1 MLYPYLSTAL
11 RHLRRQK
18 GYALLTIAGLAV
30 GLAACLLV
38 FQFVAREKS
47 FDAFNTNAGHLFRV
61 TETLARGG
69 EAPETTAGS
78 GYALADLVAEAL
90 PEAAGVAR
98 VHPVPSAVVSVP
110 DRPEAAF
117 KETGV
122 LFVDPSFLALFT
134 FPLVAGDAAALGMPG
149 TVLISATSAQR
160 YFGTADAV
168 GQTLDVSAFSHRD
181 LRRVAGV
188 FADVPATSH
197 LQFSVLLPMVDI
209 LTDPM
214 YTGAEAGWSW
224 NNFYTYVQLRD
235 GADVGAA
242 QQKASAAFVRHEG
255 ESLAETNQ
263 TASLGLQPLRDVHL
277 DDRVQ
282 AWQTVV
288 GSRSAVQFLTLVG
301 LVTLLIALVN
311 YVNLAT
317 ARAAGRARE
326 VGVRKAIGAGR
337 GQLVAQF
344 LAESAITNGIALVLA
359 LLLAWACQPLLARL
373 AGVDLS
379 ASFGTSPGFWLA
391 FGAAFVGGT
400 LLAGLYPAAVLSS
413 FRPSEALKGALA
425 THGGHA
431 GLRRGLVVFQFA
443 ASVVLVS
450 GMFVVYGQLQHV
462 RALDLGLDADQVV
475 TVPGPTVRPDGAD
488 RVAAVQGFKERLAS
502 VPGVVRV
509 ASSYTTPG
517 TFYNQTTTSARRTG
531 ADESSAVDAAMTPV
545 DADFVDV
552 YGLAVVAGHG
562 FTDDMARLG
571 DDAPAPVLAS
581 ETAVR
586 AFGFASN
593 REALDQSVDIGGPNQ
608 RIVGV
613 FRDVRWESAHQPLP
627 NAFLSYAPAGHVFS
641 VKVRPE
647 ALPKT
652 LAAIEAAYTDL
663 FPGNPFTYDFADATY
678 AEQYAGD
685 RRVATLFAVF
695 AGLAIVIACLGLFG
709 LAAFMAEQ
717 RRKEVGVR
725 KVLGASVAGLAVLLS
740 RDFVRLV
747 LVGAAVATPV
757 AWWAMRRW
765 LDGFADHIELGPLP
779 FVAAAGLA
787 AAIAIATVGVHTVRA
802 ATADPVRALRSE

>member
-1 MLYPYLSTAL
+1 MLKTYVSLAL
-11 RHLRRQK
+11 RHLIRRK
-18 GYALLTIAGLAV
+18 GTALLNIAGLAV

-38 FQFVAREKS
+38 FQYVAHERS
-47 FDAFNTNAGHLFRV
+47 FDAFHANADHLFRI
-61 TETLARGG
+61 TETLSRGG
-69 EAPETTAGS
+69 DAPETSAGS
-78 GYALADLVAEAL
+78 GYALADLIAEAL
-90 PEAAGVAR
+90 PEAASVAR
-98 VHPVPSAVVSVP
+98 VHPVPNAIVSVP
-110 DRPEAAF
+110 DRPAAAF
-117 KETGV
+117 EETGV
-122 LFVDPSFLALFT
+122 LFVDPSFLSLFT
-134 FPLVAGDAAALGMPG
+134 FPLVAGDAAALGEPG
-149 TVLISATSAQR
+149 TILISASAAKR

-197 LQFSVLLPMVDI
+197 LRFSVLMPMVDL

-214 YTGAEAGWSW
+214 YADAGAGWNW

-242 QQKASAAFVRHEG
+242 QQKASAAFLRHEG
-255 ESLAETNQ
+255 ASLAESNL
-263 TASLGLQPLRDVHL
+263 TATLGLQPLGDVHL

-337 GQLVAQF
+337 GQLVVQF
-344 LAESAITNGIALVLA
+344 LAESALTNGIALVLA
-359 LLLAWACQPLLARL
+359 LGLAWTLQPLLARL

-379 ASFGTSPGFWLA
+379 ATLGTSAGFWLA
-391 FGAAFVGGT
+391 FGATFVGGT

-413 FRPSEALKGALA
+413 FRPAEALKGATA
-425 THGGHA
+425 APGGHA

-450 GMFVVYGQLQHV
+450 GMFVVYGQIQHV
-462 RALDLGLDADQVV
+462 RTLDLGLDADQVV
-475 TVPGPTVRPDGAD
+475 TVPGPRVRPDGAD
-488 RVAAVQGFKERLAS
+488 RAADVQAFKERLAS
-502 VPGVVRV
+502 VPGVVGV
-509 ASSYTTPG
+509 ASSYTAPG

-531 ADESSAVDAAMTPV
+531 ADESSALDAAMTPV
-545 DADFVDV
+545 DADFVGV
-552 YGLAVVAGHG
+552 YGLEIVAGHG

-571 DDAPAPVLAS
+571 DDAPTPVLAS

-586 AFGFASN
+586 AFGFMSN

-652 LAAIEAAYTDL
+652 LAAVEAAYTDL
-663 FPGNPFTYDFADATY
+663 FPGNPFTYEFADAQY

-685 RRVATLFAVF
+685 RRFATLFAVF
-695 AGLAIVIACLGLFG
+695 AGLAVFIACLGLFG

-765 LDGFADHIELGPLP
+765 LDGFADHIALGPLP
-779 FVAAAGLA
+779 FAAAAALA
-787 AAIAIATVGVHTVRA
+787 VGIAALTVGLHTVRA